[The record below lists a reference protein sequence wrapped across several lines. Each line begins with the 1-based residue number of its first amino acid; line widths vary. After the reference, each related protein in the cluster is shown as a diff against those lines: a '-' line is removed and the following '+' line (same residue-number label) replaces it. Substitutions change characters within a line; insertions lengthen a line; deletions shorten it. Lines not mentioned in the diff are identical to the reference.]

1 MICIIATEE
10 AHPIICRLKQHNIM
24 RMRTLLLISS
34 GLLTLSSVAT
44 AAVPERTTHVTSQG
58 AIRQMRA
65 PRQQMAAA
73 PVQIPV
79 AKEAPANTVEVPF
92 THDLGK
98 GGTEVKN
105 YTDINV
111 NGDNRKWQY
120 GKVNGYATC
129 MVPNEGDAND
139 DWLVTVPIHLPAG
152 SYVLSFQIG
161 IMGSGTPSVSMDASI
176 GKAPTVEGLTTQIVA
191 PLTQSQKDFKTYEY
205 GLTIDEE
212 GYYYVGFHCTTT
224 KEQKGTLKLANVG
237 MKAGTVAP
245 PVDPPAAGQLSWTL
259 APQGE
264 LKATVTYVAPTKT
277 VSGADLTEISKV
289 LITSRWEVD
298 KFEYTD
304 VQPGQTIPC
313 EVEMY
318 AGINNRF
325 TAVAYVGDT
334 PGEKVEY
341 KNIWC
346 GPDTP
351 KAPENVKLTPSA
363 DYTKATLTWDAV
375 TEGEHEGGYVDP
387 SALTYYIFDAFG
399 SYYDPAIAEVKGS
412 TSYTFDYSDLEAQD
426 FVAYQV
432 TAGNGDLY
440 SLDTSS
446 NIVVVGKP
454 DQAPFMESFTDGTYD
469 KVWVLDPKTSYNG
482 QDYGTVDDSYFE
494 SLLDPEDPEAPKPLK
509 SQDADNGFFFWMP
522 IETDVM
528 WGLQSVRVDLS
539 KTKNPVLDVWYQ
551 GKGSTLDIMA
561 AHGEDEFA
569 PLRTIALKDAPTDDW
584 TLCRVSLD
592 DFKADGTVR
601 IALRLTATDNTDTE
615 MWSVPLDHISIHDLV
630 EKDLAVRGLDVPESV
645 KAGEKLPVTVRVENT
660 GTADAAEATLAWYI
674 NGETVA
680 ENSLSAISANE
691 IRIVSAELPVALN
704 ATDLV
709 EVSAKVVYDGDAM
722 EHNNSLSASVTV
734 KFNEFPTVTDLAA
747 NTDKESV
754 SLTWS
759 APALD
764 NLPGPKTVTEDFEC
778 EDYTPMSI
786 TGAGGWTVYDGDK
799 QKTYNIFRELYNPFQ
814 TQPMA
819 FQLFNTKLAQIP
831 EQYQPDAETHSGDS
845 FMMAPSAQSQNDN
858 WLISPEL
865 SGNAQTISFW
875 AKSMMSAWPESFR
888 VLYSVTGNTRDCFT
902 QTVEVQ
908 NYPASGEVP
917 EVWTEFKAVL
927 PEGAKYFAIHHDS
940 DDTLA
945 LLIDDVTYEAAP
957 EIPLDLAV
965 TGYHV
970 FRNGKQITDEI
981 VTGTSYSDTPL
992 ATSDEPGSY
1001 TFRYSVVP
1009 VYNHGAARVSN
1020 EVEVLL
1026 THSGIKAVSIDD
1038 LKKAKVYNLQGIPV
1052 STRDIVPGVYIV
1064 VDADGSRRILVK

>member
-1 MICIIATEE
+1 MSLA
-10 AHPIICRLKQHNIM
+10 
-24 RMRTLLLISS
+24 
-34 GLLTLSSVAT
+34 SVAT
-44 AAVPERTTHVTSQG
+44 AAVPERTTRVTSQG
-58 AIRQMRA
+58 ALRQMRA
-65 PRQQMAAA
+65 PRQQMTAA
-73 PVQIPV
+73 PAQIPV
-79 AKEAPANTVEVPF
+79 TREAPANAVEVPF

-111 NGDNRKWQY
+111 NNDNRKWQY
-120 GKVNGYATC
+120 GKVSGYAAC
-129 MVPNEGDAND
+129 MVPNADNVDAND
-139 DWLVTVPIHLPAG
+139 DWLITVPIHLPAG
-152 SYVLSFQIG
+152 NYVLSFEIG
-161 IMGSGTPSVSMDASI
+161 MMGSGAISVSLDASI
-176 GKAPTVEGLTTQIVA
+176 GKTPTVEGMATQVVA
-191 PLTQSQKDFKTYEY
+191 PLTHTQTGFQKYEY
-205 GLTIDEE
+205 GVSIDEE

-224 KEQKGTLKLANVG
+224 KAQKGTLKLANVG

-245 PVDPPAAGQLSWTL
+245 PADPPAAGQLSWTL
-259 APQGE
+259 APRGE

-289 LITSRWEVD
+289 LITSRWDVD

-304 VQPGQTIPC
+304 VQPGQTITR

-346 GPDTP
+346 GPDAP

-363 DYTKATLTWDAV
+363 DYTKASLTWNAV

-387 SALTYYIFDAFG
+387 AEVTYYIFDAFG

-432 TAGNGDLY
+432 TAGYGEYY

-454 DQAPFMESFTDGTYD
+454 DQAPFTESFTDGSYD
-469 KVWVLDPKTSYNG
+469 KVWVLDPQTSYSG

-494 SLLDPEDPEAPKPLK
+494 SLLDPDDPESPKPLK
-509 SQDADNGFFFWMP
+509 SQDGDNGFFFWMP

-561 AHGEDEFA
+561 AHGEAEFA

-584 TLCRVSLD
+584 TLCRVPLD
-592 DFKADGTVR
+592 EFKTDGTVR
-601 IALRLTATDNTDTE
+601 VALRLTATDNTDTE

-630 EKDLAVRGLDVPESV
+630 EKDLALRGLNVAESV
-645 KAGEKLPVTVRVENT
+645 KAGEKLPVTARVENV
-660 GTADAAEATLAWYI
+660 GTAHAAEATLEWSI
-674 NGETVA
+674 NGEKIA

-691 IRIVSAELPVALN
+691 IRMVSAELPIALN
-704 ATDLV
+704 ATDII
-709 EVSAKVVYDGDAM
+709 EVVARIVAEGDAV
-722 EHNNSLSASVTV
+722 EHNNSHTASVSV

-747 NTDKESV
+747 NINKETV
-754 SLTWS
+754 TLTWS

-764 NLPGPKTVTEDFEC
+764 NLPGPKTVTEDFEN

-786 TGAGGWTVYDGDK
+786 SGAGDWTVYDGDK
-799 QKTYNIFRELYNPFQ
+799 QKTYNIFREQYNPFQ

-845 FMMAPSAQSQNDN
+845 FMMAPSAQTKNDN

-865 SGNAQTISFW
+865 SGSAQTISFW
-875 AKSMMSAWPESFR
+875 AKSMMSAWPESFEL
-888 VLYSVTGNTRDCFT
+888 LYSVTGNTRDCFT

-917 EVWTEFKAVL
+917 EVWTEFKAAL

-957 EIPLDLAV
+957 EMPLDLAV

-970 FRNGKQITDEI
+970 FRNGKQITEAT
-981 VTGTSYSDTPL
+981 VAETSYSDTPA
-992 ATSDEPGSY
+992 ATYNETGSH
-1001 TFRYSVVP
+1001 TFRYSVVA

-1020 EVEVLL
+1020 EVEVAL
-1026 THSGIKAVSIDD
+1026 TSSGIEVVGIEE
-1038 LKKAKVYNLQGIPV
+1038 LHKAKVYNLQGIRV
-1052 STRDIVPGVYIV
+1052 ANRDIVPGVYIV
-1064 VDADGSRRILVK
+1064 VDASGSRKALVK

>member
-1 MICIIATEE
+1 
-10 AHPIICRLKQHNIM
+10 M
-24 RMRTLLLISS
+24 RMRRLLLIVS
-34 GLLTLSSVAT
+34 GLMSLASVAT
-44 AAVPERTTHVTSQG
+44 AAVPERSVRVTAQG
-58 AIRQMRA
+58 AVRQMRA
-65 PRQQMAAA
+65 PRQHDTA
-73 PVQIPV
+73 PVQAPMT
-79 AKEAPANTVEVPF
+79 KEAPANTVEVPF

-120 GKVNGYATC
+120 GTVNGYAAC
-129 MVPNEGDAND
+129 MVPNATDVDAND
-139 DWLVTVPIHLPAG
+139 DWLITVPIHLPAG
-152 SYVLSFQIG
+152 SYVLSFEIG
-161 IMGSGTPSVSMDASI
+161 IMGSDSPSVSLDASI
-176 GKAPTVEGLTTQIVA
+176 GKTPTVEGLTTQVVA
-191 PLTQSQKDFKTYEY
+191 PLTHTVKDMTPYEY
-205 GLTIDEE
+205 GVTIDEE

-224 KEQKGTLKLANVG
+224 KAQKGTLKLANVG
-237 MKAGTVAP
+237 MRAGTVAP
-245 PVDPPAAGQLSWTL
+245 PADPPAAGQLSWTL
-259 APQGE
+259 APRGE

-289 LITSRWEVD
+289 LITSRWDVD

-304 VQPGQTIPC
+304 VQPGQTITR

-346 GPDTP
+346 GPDAP

-363 DYTKATLTWDAV
+363 DYTKASLTWNAV

-387 SALTYYIFDAFG
+387 AEVTYYIFDAFG

-432 TAGNGDLY
+432 TAGYGEYY

-454 DQAPFMESFTDGTYD
+454 DQAPFTESFTDGSYD
-469 KVWVLDPKTSYNG
+469 KVWVLDPQTSYSG

-494 SLLDPEDPEAPKPLK
+494 SLLDPDDPESPKPLK
-509 SQDADNGFFFWMP
+509 SQDGDNGFFFWMP

-528 WGLQSVRVDLS
+528 WGLQSVRVDLT

-561 AHGEDEFA
+561 AHGEAEFA

-584 TLCRVSLD
+584 TLCRVPLD
-592 DFKADGTVR
+592 EFKTDGTVR
-601 IALRLTATDNTDTE
+601 VALRLTATDNTDTE

-630 EKDLAVRGLDVPESV
+630 EKDLALRGLNVAESV
-645 KAGEKLPVTVRVENT
+645 KAGEKLPVTARVENV
-660 GTADAAEATLAWYI
+660 GTAHAAEATLEWSI
-674 NGETVA
+674 NGEKIA

-691 IRIVSAELPVALN
+691 IRMVSAELPIALN
-704 ATDLV
+704 ATDII
-709 EVSAKVVYDGDAM
+709 EVVARIVAEGDAV
-722 EHNNSLSASVTV
+722 EHNNSHTASVSV

-747 NTDKESV
+747 NINKETV
-754 SLTWS
+754 TLTWS

-764 NLPGPKTVTEDFEC
+764 NLPGPKTVTEDFESQ
-778 EDYTPMSI
+778 DYTPMSI
-786 TGAGGWTVYDGDK
+786 SGAGDWTVYDGDK
-799 QKTYNIFRELYNPFQ
+799 QKTYNIFREQYNPFQ

-845 FMMAPSAQSQNDN
+845 FMMAPSAQTKNDN

-865 SGNAQTISFW
+865 SGSAQTISFW
-875 AKSMMSAWPESFR
+875 AKSMMSAWPESFEL
-888 VLYSVTGNTRDCFT
+888 LYSVTGNTRDCFT

-917 EVWTEFKAVL
+917 EVWTEFKAAL

-970 FRNGKQITDEI
+970 FRNGKQITEAT
-981 VTGTSYSDTPL
+981 VAETSYSDTPA
-992 ATSDEPGSY
+992 ATYNETGSH

-1020 EVEVLL
+1020 EVEVAL
-1026 THSGIKAVSIDD
+1026 TSSGIEVVGIEE
-1038 LKKAKVYNLQGIPV
+1038 LHKAKVYNLQGIRV
-1052 STRDIVPGVYIV
+1052 ANRDIVPGVYIV
-1064 VDADGSRRILVK
+1064 VDASGSRKALVK

>member
-1 MICIIATEE
+1 MSLA
-10 AHPIICRLKQHNIM
+10 
-24 RMRTLLLISS
+24 
-34 GLLTLSSVAT
+34 SVAT
-44 AAVPERTTHVTSQG
+44 AAVPERSVRVTAQG
-58 AIRQMRA
+58 AVRQMRA
-65 PRQQMAAA
+65 PRQHDTA
-73 PVQIPV
+73 PVQAPMT
-79 AKEAPANTVEVPF
+79 KEAPANTVEVPF

-120 GKVNGYATC
+120 GTVNGYAAC
-129 MVPNEGDAND
+129 MVPNATDVDAND
-139 DWLVTVPIHLPAG
+139 DWLITVPIHLPAG
-152 SYVLSFQIG
+152 SYVLSFEIG
-161 IMGSGTPSVSMDASI
+161 IMGSDSPSVSLDASI
-176 GKAPTVEGLTTQIVA
+176 GKTPTVEGLTTQVVA
-191 PLTQSQKDFKTYEY
+191 PLTHTVKDMTPYEY
-205 GLTIDEE
+205 GVTIDEE

-224 KEQKGTLKLANVG
+224 KAQKGTLKLANVG
-237 MKAGTVAP
+237 MRAGTVAP
-245 PVDPPAAGQLSWTL
+245 PADPPAAGQLSWTL
-259 APQGE
+259 APRGE

-289 LITSRWEVD
+289 LITSRWDVD

-304 VQPGQTIPC
+304 VQPGQTITR

-346 GPDTP
+346 GPDAP

-363 DYTKATLTWDAV
+363 DYTKASLTWNAV

-387 SALTYYIFDAFG
+387 AEVTYYIFDAFG

-432 TAGNGDLY
+432 TAGYGEYY

-454 DQAPFMESFTDGTYD
+454 DQAPFTESFTDGSYD
-469 KVWVLDPKTSYNG
+469 KVWVLDPQTSYSG

-494 SLLDPEDPEAPKPLK
+494 SLLDPDDPESPKPLK
-509 SQDADNGFFFWMP
+509 SQDGDNGFFFWMP

-528 WGLQSVRVDLS
+528 WGLQSVRVDLT

-561 AHGEDEFA
+561 AHGEAEFA

-584 TLCRVSLD
+584 TLCRVPLD
-592 DFKADGTVR
+592 EFKTDGTVR
-601 IALRLTATDNTDTE
+601 VALRLTATDNTDTE

-630 EKDLAVRGLDVPESV
+630 EKDLALRGLNVAESV
-645 KAGEKLPVTVRVENT
+645 KAGEKLPVTARVENV
-660 GTADAAEATLAWYI
+660 GTAHAAEATLEWSI
-674 NGETVA
+674 NGEKIA

-691 IRIVSAELPVALN
+691 IRMVSAELPIALN
-704 ATDLV
+704 ATDII
-709 EVSAKVVYDGDAM
+709 EVVARIVAEGDAV
-722 EHNNSLSASVTV
+722 EHNNSHTASVSV

-747 NTDKESV
+747 NINKETV
-754 SLTWS
+754 TLTWS

-764 NLPGPKTVTEDFEC
+764 NLPGPKTVTEDFEN

-786 TGAGGWTVYDGDK
+786 SGAGDWTVYDGDK
-799 QKTYNIFRELYNPFQ
+799 QKTYNIFREQYNPFQ

-845 FMMAPSAQSQNDN
+845 FMMAPSAQTKNDN

-865 SGNAQTISFW
+865 SGSAQTISFW
-875 AKSMMSAWPESFR
+875 AKSMMSAWPESFEL
-888 VLYSVTGNTRDCFT
+888 LYSVTGNTRDCFT

-917 EVWTEFKAVL
+917 EVWTEFKAAL

-957 EIPLDLAV
+957 EMPLDLAV

-970 FRNGKQITDEI
+970 FRNGKQITEAT
-981 VTGTSYSDTPL
+981 VAETSYSDTPA
-992 ATSDEPGSY
+992 ATYNETGSH
-1001 TFRYSVVP
+1001 TFRYSVVA

-1020 EVEVLL
+1020 EVEVAL
-1026 THSGIKAVSIDD
+1026 TSSGIEVVGIEE
-1038 LKKAKVYNLQGIPV
+1038 LHKAKVYNLQGIRV
-1052 STRDIVPGVYIV
+1052 ANRDIVPGVYIV
-1064 VDADGSRRILVK
+1064 VDASGSRKALVK